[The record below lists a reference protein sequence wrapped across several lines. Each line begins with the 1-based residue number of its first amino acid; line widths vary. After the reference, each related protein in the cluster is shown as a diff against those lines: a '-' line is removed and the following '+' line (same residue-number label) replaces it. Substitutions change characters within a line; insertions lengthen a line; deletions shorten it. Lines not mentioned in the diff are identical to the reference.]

1 MKIPGLKIIG
11 ILAMKELRDGLRNRW
26 IAAAIIVLGTLALV
40 LSLLGSAPTGSI
52 KASAMDITVIS
63 LASLSVYLIPLIA
76 LMLSFDALVGEFER
90 GTMML
95 LLTYPVKRWQ
105 VIMGKFTGHVL
116 ILFIAIFAGYG
127 GAMLILAFA
136 SEGSFAANL
145 EGWQAYVSMMTSSL
159 ALGAIFIAL
168 GYLISVLVKERATAA
183 GAAIGLWLVFVVLYD
198 LLLFGALIM
207 DKNQVISQ
215 QLLSMLMLISPTDTY
230 RILNLSM
237 FEGVSQA
244 AGIAGVASKAGL
256 SNGLLISV
264 MLLWI
269 AAPLAATLLFFQKR
283 EL

>member
-1 MKIPGLKIIG
+1 MRLLA

-26 IAAAIIVLGTLALV
+26 IAAAIIVLGTLALA
-40 LSLLGSAPTGSI
+40 LSLLGSAPTGSV

-95 LLTYPVKRWQ
+95 LLTYPVTRWQ
-105 VIMGKFTGHVL
+105 VIMGKFLGHVL

-127 GAMLILAFA
+127 GAMLIMTLTTGA
-136 SEGSFAANL
+136 SM
-145 EGWQAYVSMMTSSL
+145 EGWQAYVSMMFSSL
-159 ALGAIFIAL
+159 ILGAIFIAL
-168 GYLISVLVKERATAA
+168 GYLVSVSVKERATAA

-198 LLLFGALIM
+198 LLLFGALLI
-207 DKNQVISQ
+207 DEGQLISQ
-215 QLLSMLMLISPTDTY
+215 QLFSMLMLASPTDTY

-237 FEGVSQA
+237 FDGVSQA
-244 AGIAGVASKAGL
+244 AGIAGVASEAGM
-256 SNGLLISV
+256 SSSILISV

-269 AAPLAATLLFFQKR
+269 VAPLAATLFIFQKR

>member
-1 MKIPGLKIIG
+1 MRILW

-26 IAAAIIVLGTLALV
+26 IAAAIIVLGTLALA

-52 KASAMDITVIS
+52 KASAMDISIIS

-95 LLTYPVKRWQ
+95 LLTYPVTRWQ
-105 VIMGKFTGHVL
+105 VIIGKFIGHVL

-127 GAMLILAFA
+127 GAMLILYILTDT
-136 SEGSFAANL
+136 SM
-145 EGWQAYVSMMTSSL
+145 EGWQAYLSMMASSL
-159 ALGAIFIAL
+159 ILGSIFIAL
-168 GYLISVLVKERATAA
+168 GYLVSVVVKERATAA

-198 LLLFGALIM
+198 LVLFGVLLI
-207 DKNQVISQ
+207 DEGQLIGQ
-215 QLLSMLMLISPTDTY
+215 QLFSMLMLISPTDTY

-237 FEGVSQA
+237 FDGVSQA
-244 AGIAGVASKAGL
+244 AGIAGVASEAGM
-256 SNGLLISV
+256 SSTLLISV
-264 MLLWI
+264 LLFWI
-269 AAPLAATLLFFQKR
+269 VAPLTATLLVFQKR